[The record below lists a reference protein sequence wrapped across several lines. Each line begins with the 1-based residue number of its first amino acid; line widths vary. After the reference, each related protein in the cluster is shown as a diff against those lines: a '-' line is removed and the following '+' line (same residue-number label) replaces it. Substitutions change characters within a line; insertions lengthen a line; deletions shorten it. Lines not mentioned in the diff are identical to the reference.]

1 MLLCGAHTGWSHQ
14 NGAVSEQS
22 MVDRGP
28 RLPDVGG
35 NARRWWEIGIVLALS
50 LGASAVYSIISIIAK
65 LTAGPPLSDQSAAIN
80 TTQSTREW
88 LDFSY
93 QFLGLFFQLA
103 PVALVVYLLW
113 RPAQSGFARMG
124 LDLRSPGRD
133 LGRGALLIAAI
144 GIPGIGV
151 YALGRALGVTVAVS
165 TFPDTMYW
173 WTIPMLVFS
182 AIRAGLQEEVIII
195 GYLYTRLRE
204 IGWGWW
210 TIILSTAVL
219 RGSYHLYQGIGPF
232 FGNVAMG
239 IAFGWCY
246 KRWGRVMP
254 LVVAHAIID
263 IISFAGFPLAVAW
276 WPEIFA
282 ATPTS

>member
-1 MLLCGAHTGWSHQ
+1 MVCGVLGATSHQ
-14 NGAVSEQS
+14 NGAVSEQNTT
-22 MVDRGP
+22 VRGP
-28 RLPDVGG
+28 YLPEGAGDS
-35 NARRWWEIGIVLALS
+35 RRWWEIGIVLALS
-50 LGASAVYSIISIIAK
+50 LGASAVYSIISLIAK

-80 TTQSTREW
+80 TTQATREW

-103 PVALVVYLLW
+103 PVALVIYLLW
-113 RPAQSGFARMG
+113 QPGRSGFARMG

-133 LGRGALLIAAI
+133 LGRGLLLVAAI
-144 GIPGIGV
+144 GVPGIGV

-182 AIRAGLQEEVIII
+182 ALRAGLQEEVIII

-254 LVVAHAIID
+254 LVVAHTVID

-282 ATPTS
+282 ATPSS